1 MGRTSIQ
8 AAHIDGQ
15 YRKKAA
21 KSRMSDISKSAHTH
35 THAFSL
41 VVGEHSVVCGGGGG
55 GRGVHRRC
63 SACWGRA
70 AAAGW
75 VAHRRPTR
83 SRPFWMMGCGV
94 GRLSFLEDGRRL
106 PKEARRRGRGPAFQ
120 QQSASPFRGRRI
132 WAAAAAFWWARPAF

>member
-55 GRGVHRRC
+55 EGGECIGAALRAGGV
-63 SACWGRA
+63 
-70 AAAGW
+70 
-75 VAHRRPTR
+75 
-83 SRPFWMMGCGV
+83 
-94 GRLSFLEDGRRL
+94 LRL
-106 PKEARRRGRGPAFQ
+106 PGGWRTAVRLVVDHSG
-120 QQSASPFRGRRI
+120 
-132 WAAAAAFWWARPAF
+132 